1 MNEILEK
8 EKNTTSDAESNS
20 GHLIAVA
27 SGKGGVGKT
36 WFSICLSQALAKQG
50 KKVLLFDGDLGL
62 ANIDV
67 QLGLITK
74 HSLTDVIEGNLSL
87 EHIIEPFEEGGF
99 SIAAGTSGQGSL
111 SNLPV
116 QSLHALLIQIKR
128 VVPKYD
134 AVIIDLGAGIDRT
147 VRFVASVAD
156 TNIVVTNDEPTS
168 LTDAYAF
175 IKLSHAAGH
184 SKNIHTVINLAKN
197 QKDGEGT
204 YNTLLKACQN
214 FLKITPPLLGII
226 RQDPKVKESIR
237 AQTPFLT
244 RFPNSEAAQDI
255 EKIAQQIENIKV
267 TRE

>member
-1 MNEILEK
+1 MNNILEK
-8 EKNTTSDAESNS
+8 NKNS

-36 WFSICLSQALAKQG
+36 WFAICLSQALAKQG

-74 HSLTDVIEGNLSL
+74 HSLNDVIDGKLNL
-87 EHIIEPFEEGGF
+87 EHIVEKYDEGNF
-99 SIAAGTSGQGSL
+99 YIAAGTSGQGSL
-111 SNLPV
+111 SNLPA
-116 QSLHALLIQIKR
+116 QRLHALLIQIKKL
-128 VVPKYD
+128 VPKYD

-147 VRFVASVAD
+147 VRFAAAMAD
-156 TNIVVTNDEPTS
+156 TNIVITNDEPTS

-175 IKLSHAAGH
+175 IKLSHASGH
-184 SKNIHTVINLAKN
+184 AKNIHTVINLAKN
-197 QKDGEGT
+197 HKDGEGT
-204 YNTLLKACQN
+204 YNTLLKACEN

-237 AQTPFLT
+237 AQTSFLT
-244 RFPNSEAAQDI
+244 RFPNSDAALDV
-255 EKIAQQIENIKV
+255 EKIAQQLEALKLV
-267 TRE
+267 GE